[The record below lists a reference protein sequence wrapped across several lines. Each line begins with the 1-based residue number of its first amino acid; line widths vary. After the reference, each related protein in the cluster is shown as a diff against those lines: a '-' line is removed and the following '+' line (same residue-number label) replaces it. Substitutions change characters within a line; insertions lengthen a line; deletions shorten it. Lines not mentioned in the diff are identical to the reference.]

1 VARGR
6 RPRRW
11 WPAVLVV
18 VLALVLAR
26 GLLAEPF
33 RIDSGSMLPT
43 LQAGDQVLVDKRAYR
58 GGTLPR
64 RGDLVVFH
72 APRTGDVTLK
82 RAVGLP
88 GDTVAIEDGVLVVN
102 GRRQTEPYA
111 DPDAIDSVYF
121 GPARV
126 RAGTVFVMGDN
137 RADSIDSRD
146 YGAVPRGD
154 LMGRVRVRLWP
165 PARWGDPNRGLH

>member
-1 VARGR
+1 
-6 RPRRW
+6 
-11 WPAVLVV
+11 

-26 GLLAEPF
+26 GVLAEPF

-43 LQAGDQVLVDKRAYR
+43 LRAGDRVLVDKRAYR
-58 GGTLPR
+58 GALPR

-121 GPARV
+121 GPERV
-126 RAGTVFVMGDN
+126 PAHAVFVLGDN
-137 RADSIDSRD
+137 RADSVDSRD
-146 YGAVPRGD
+146 YGAVARDD

-165 PARWGDPNRGLH
+165 PARWGDPNRGLRDPAGR